1 MALSSDRLS
10 APTYVAPVI
19 LSTADEG
26 RHGCGNLLIA
36 SLVVDETKKYGR
48 LDVNS

>member
-1 MALSSDRLS
+1 MVLSSDRLS
-10 APTYVAPVI
+10 VPTYLAPVT

-36 SLVVDETKKYGR
+36 SMVVDETRKYRR
-48 LDVNS
+48 LDVNR